1 MKHWV
6 TACLVVIGIALGFV
20 LGRATI
26 ERGVE
31 GDDLPAGSIPG
42 KSGRHLETGTI
53 GRDGSG
59 DRNGSGEQ
67 NPRVAIRRAARILEL
82 SPMAGMD
89 YDALF
94 DADEAIRWMT
104 PEEARLALEELR
116 VTTGNPQV
124 RMTLQ
129 SLLIGRWAKQD
140 GRGAV
145 EYAMKFEEP
154 MQRVSA
160 MMGGLMG
167 WAKSDPEAAHAW
179 VPGESRDPERRDDGY
194 GHGG

>member
-1 MKHWV
+1 MKHWI

-26 ERGVE
+26 ERRVE
-31 GDDLPAGSIPG
+31 GDDLPGGSIPG
-42 KSGRHLETGTI
+42 KSGRHLETGTV
-53 GRDGSG
+53 GRDGPR
-59 DRNGSGEQ
+59 DRDGSGEQ
-67 NPRVAIRRAARILEL
+67 NPRMAIRRAARILEL

-94 DADEAIRWMT
+94 DAYEAIRWMT
-104 PEEARLALEELR
+104 PEEARLALEELK
-116 VTTGNPQV
+116 VTTGNSQV

-145 EYAMKFEEP
+145 EYAMEFEQP
-154 MQRVSA
+154 MQRVGA

-179 VPGESRDPERRDDGY
+179 YQENRETLS
-194 GHGG
+194 GGMLGTG